1 VENLSDFLQD
11 VGYSTSFLDKPL
23 KNRGEVELWT
33 IMTRA
38 LLNPLSLESKMFQ
51 DNIAPLKE
59 DKLLWEEYQREEQKF
74 LKSNRND
81 DEGSSARNATPH
93 KLKEKG
99 GLSPSGN
106 KR

>member
-1 VENLSDFLQD
+1 
-11 VGYSTSFLDKPL
+11 
-23 KNRGEVELWT
+23 
-33 IMTRA
+33 
-38 LLNPLSLESKMFQ
+38 MFQ

-99 GLSPSGN
+99 IGLSPSGN
-106 KR
+106 KRNADQDNIMSSNNTLGTVGDSPFSANRE